1 MKVIPSSTGW
11 RVLAAAVCLFVPS
24 SGLAQFVPIPRQT
37 PVTQVAEVTP
47 GEVDGVVRDSD
58 GHPLAGAVVSAL
70 GSTTAF
76 AVSGKDGRYVL
87 RGLPAGPYLIRAHL
101 QGYAPARGRLLQ
113 VAVGSRGTTSIT
125 LTRQAS
131 AGAPA
136 SVLEAGVGGGSHTD
150 PAMDE
155 PEKHD
160 HDELAWRLRH
170 ARRSVLRE
178 ATLAGSSPGAEAPL
192 DVQGS
197 VLGESLANL
206 ARAVDGSARLA
217 SALFADLELQGQLNI
232 LTSASFD
239 RPQEL
244 FSSTAGLPHGVA
256 YVALSAPAAQGEW
269 RARGAI
275 TQGDLS
281 SWVVAGSFLGRVT
294 ATHAYE
300 AGFSFGM
307 QRYFGGNTEALA
319 AMRDG
324 GRNVGA
330 MYAFDSWAPS
340 SRLRIG
346 YGAEYASYDYLS
358 DSTLLSPR
366 LSVAVKPITG
376 DALSVRATM
385 SHRETAPGA
394 VEFSPPKNGVWVLPE
409 RTFSSVS
416 QAGFRTQRVDH
427 VEVAAERP
435 LPGHMTLAVR
445 AFRQRATDQVATV
458 FGRTAG
464 GPPSTTAHYYVGSAG
479 DFEALGWGLT
489 IAREFAEGT
498 RASLD
503 YTQAGADWNGR
514 SPDRRA
520 LGRFAGSVLR
530 DDERLH
536 DLTATIESIVPATST
551 RVFVLYKVNSALAGA
566 SGDGALAGPGARF
579 DVQISQALPFL
590 RFSNARWEALVA
602 VRNVFNDDA
611 LNGSVYDELLVV
623 RPPKRVLGGVTVKF

>member
-1 MKVIPSSTGW
+1 MKAIPSSTGW
-11 RVLAAAVCLFVPS
+11 RALAAAVCLAVPS
-24 SGLAQFVPIPRQT
+24 PGTAQFVPIPRLT
-37 PVTQVAEVTP
+37 SVAQAAEATP
-47 GEVDGVVRDSD
+47 GDVAGVVRDGE

-76 AVSGKDGRYVL
+76 AVSDKDGRYVL

-113 VAVGSRGTTSIT
+113 VAVGARGTTTIT
-125 LTRQAS
+125 MTKQAG

-136 SVLEAGVGGGSHTD
+136 SVLEAGVGGGSRAE
-150 PAMDE
+150 PAVAE
-155 PEKHD
+155 PAEHD

-178 ATLAGSSPGAEAPL
+178 ATLAGSPSGESPF

-197 VLGESLANL
+197 VLGESFAGL
-206 ARAVDGSARLA
+206 ARAVDSSARLA

-256 YVALSAPAAQGEW
+256 YVALSAPAARGEW

-281 SWVVAGSFLGRVT
+281 SWVVAGSFLGRAT

-307 QRYFGGNTEALA
+307 QRYFGGNAEALV

-330 MYAFDSWAPS
+330 MYAFDTWAPS
-340 SRLRIG
+340 SRLQIG
-346 YGAEYASYDYLS
+346 YGAEYASYDYLP
-358 DSTLLSPR
+358 DSALLSPR
-366 LSVAVKPITG
+366 LNVAVKPVAG
-376 DALSVRATM
+376 DTLAVRATM

-394 VEFSPPKNGVWVLPE
+394 VEFNPPKNGVWVLPE
-409 RTFSSVS
+409 RTFSAVS
-416 QAGFRTQRVDH
+416 QTGFRAQRVDH
-427 VEVAAERP
+427 LEVAAERP
-435 LPGHMTLAVR
+435 LPGHVTVAVR
-445 AFRQRATDQVATV
+445 AFRQRGTDQVATL
-458 FGRTAG
+458 FGGTPG
-464 GPPSTTAHYYVGSAG
+464 GLPSTTAHYYVGSAG
-479 DFEALGWGLT
+479 DFEALGWGVT
-489 IAREFAEGT
+489 VSREFAEGT

-503 YTQAGADWNGR
+503 YTQAGADWTGGA
-514 SPDRRA
+514 SADRGM
-520 LGRFAGSVLR
+520 LGRLAGSTLR
-530 DDERLH
+530 DDERLR

-551 RVFVLYKVNSALAGA
+551 RVYVLYKVNSAFAGA
-566 SGDGALAGPGARF
+566 SADSALPGTGARF

-602 VRNVFNDDA
+602 VRNVFNDDV
-611 LNGSVYDELLVV
+611 LNASVYDELLVV
-623 RPPKRVLGGVTVKF
+623 RPPKRVLGGVTVRF